1 VDEFTSRRALKLLQD
16 GLNSVNGGD
25 VVAARDSFKA
35 SANLVPTA
43 DALTYW
49 GWMEHH
55 LGKTDQAIDLC
66 KRAIDVDPDFG
77 NPYNDIGSYLVGQG
91 KLEEAIPWLEKA
103 TKAPRYEPRQFPH
116 MNLGRI
122 FLAQGLP
129 IRALEQLE
137 KAREIA
143 PNDEGIRQM
152 IADIRITLN

>member
-1 VDEFTSRRALKLLQD
+1 MDEFTSRRALKLLQA
-16 GLNSVNGGD
+16 GLD
-25 VVAARDSFKA
+25 AVAAANISSALASFKA
-35 SANLVPTA
+35 SAELAPTA

-55 LGKTDQAIDLC
+55 SGNTDRAIELC

-91 KLEEAIPWLEKA
+91 KLDEAIPWLERA
-103 TKAPRYEPRQFPH
+103 TSAPRYEPRQFPH

-129 IRALEQLE
+129 LRALKELE
-137 KAREIA
+137 RARELA

-152 IADIRITLN
+152 IAEIRVTLN